1 MKIAKSATDELPFNW
16 PNYRES
22 SQNKIFELSFFLQ
35 NVKICT
41 DITAK

>member
-1 MKIAKSATDELPFNW
+1 MKIAKLATDELPFNW

-22 SQNKIFELSFFLQ
+22 SQNKIFELSFFAKC
-35 NVKICT
+35 KICT